1 MIDSIT
7 RSELILS
14 FVDERHRLRIRER
27 KMAGFS
33 TRKPTLPLRI
43 LTSVGGVLIKVG
55 TLLKARGHFEH
66 TLPAAAIRMEV
77 K

>member
-43 LTSVGGVLIKVG
+43 LTYFSRRRTYQGWNFTKSPRVFRTHLARSGNPNGG
-55 TLLKARGHFEH
+55 
-66 TLPAAAIRMEV
+66 
-77 K
+77 